1 MLLFVCEVETTQNQF
16 RKTIQKLHGG
26 ENNTLLF
33 CSFVDHEKRKLKGR
47 PILGSIRTFWILG

>member
-1 MLLFVCEVETTQNQF
+1 MLPFVCEVETTQNQF

-33 CSFVDHEKRKLKGR
+33 CSFVDHEKGNL
-47 PILGSIRTFWILG
+47 S